1 MPDFSWNSIF
11 NGSHHLLKLQ
21 PYDQQNSC
29 SVLWPWISYLFLSS
43 TFLIRGRSESVP
55 GCSVIPQ
62 RPQCPAVG
70 LCWHPDPLPAPYTS
84 PWQFG
89 GSELHGVPL
98 LGVSVWGFGHTGAR
112 PWPWLCPWA
121 RRSQRRGE
129 RAGEGRTRF
138 SLYLVQAVTK
148 SSRILSSFRE
158 LIFWI
163 QVFLRWGDVVK
174 KLFIMEFIL
183 GSNCLPAQ
191 YQKGSEKALQ
201 WW

>member
-1 MPDFSWNSIF
+1 MFSSLTLDFLSIF
-11 NGSHHLLKLQ
+11 IKYFPNKGTLRKCARLLCD
-21 PYDQQNSC
+21 P
-29 SVLWPWISYLFLSS
+29 
-43 TFLIRGRSESVP
+43 SETSVP
-55 GCSVIPQ
+55 SSRAVLTPRPTPCSLHLPMAVWRLRTPWG
-62 RPQCPAVG
+62 PTAGGLCVG
-70 LCWHPDPLPAPYTS
+70 L
-84 PWQFG
+84 
-89 GSELHGVPL
+89 
-98 LGVSVWGFGHTGAR
+98 
-112 PWPWLCPWA
+112 WPWLCPWA